1 MDLGIAGKVAF
12 VSGGTRGIG
21 RAAADI
27 FAREGCKVIVVGRRQ
42 HSVDEAV
49 AEITAAG
56 GTVAGVAANLTDRD
70 DVERAVQFARDT
82 FGAPDIVVTNVHLGD
97 GGADGEGTFDT
108 LDDAAYMQAFQ
119 DLTMSVIY
127 LTRAVIPHM
136 KEQRWGRLINVGS
149 GAAKEPPAEI
159 EHLLHNIARAP
170 VVVLNKSLA
179 NDLGPFGITVN
190 TLGTGWIATEAVQ
203 KFARELSIGEANMEN
218 WVRERFGIP
227 VGRLGR
233 PEEMGGLIAFL
244 GSEYGGFITGNWI
257 AVDGGQHRS
266 AW

>member
-27 FAREGCKVIVVGRRQ
+27 FAREGCKVVVAGRRQ

-49 AEITAAG
+49 AAMTAAG
-56 GTVAGVAANLTDRD
+56 GTVAGIAADLTDRQE
-70 DVERAVQFARDT
+70 VERAVQFARDT
-82 FGAPDIVVTNVHLGD
+82 FGAPDIVITNVHLGD

-108 LDDAAYMQAFQ
+108 LGDEEYMQAFQ
-119 DLTMSVIY
+119 HLTMSVVY
-127 LTRAVIPHM
+127 LSRAVIPDM
-136 KEQRWGRLINVGS
+136 KEKGWGRLINVGS

-170 VVVLNKSLA
+170 VVVLNKTLA
-179 NDLGPFGITVN
+179 NDLGPYGITVN
-190 TLGTGWIATEAVQ
+190 TIGTGWIATEAVQ
-203 KFARELSIGEANMEN
+203 KFARELAIGETNMEN
-218 WVRERFGIP
+218 WVREHFGIP

-233 PEEMGGLIAFL
+233 PEEEGALIAFL
-244 GSEYGGFITGNWI
+244 ASDYAGFITGNWI

>member
-49 AEITAAG
+49 AAMRATGAM
-56 GTVAGVAANLTDRD
+56 VAGVAADLTDRA
-70 DVERAVQFARDT
+70 DVERAVAFARDT
-82 FGAPDIVVTNVHLGD
+82 FGSPDIVVTNVHLGD

-108 LDDAAYMQAFQ
+108 LTDEDYMQAFQ
-119 DLTMSVIY
+119 HLTMSVVY

-136 KEQRWGRLINVGS
+136 KAQGWGRLINVGS

-170 VVVLNKSLA
+170 VVVLNKTLA
-179 NDLGPFGITVN
+179 NDLGPHGITVN

-203 KFARELSIGEANMEN
+203 KFARELSIGETNMEA
-218 WVRERFGIP
+218 WVREKFGIP
-227 VGRLGR
+227 VGRLGK

-244 GSEYGGFITGNWI
+244 ASEYGGFLTGNWI